1 MMFPVP
7 TSIGVPKLMTCL
19 QQILDLVQRFR
30 DNEDVDLSIAKNT
43 RISFDSPSTRLDSP
57 QNFGVIT
64 SASSANEARA
74 NFVGPR
80 RIQFFM
86 RLEF

>member
-1 MMFPVP
+1 MLNPGDRLPPERILANHP
-7 TSIGVPKLMTCL
+7 T
-19 QQILDLVQRFR
+19 
-30 DNEDVDLSIAKNT
+30 
-43 RISFDSPSTRLDSP
+43 FDSPSTRLDSP
-57 QNFGVIT
+57 LNFGVIT

-74 NFVGPR
+74 NFVGQR